1 MLRTQEAAEFG
12 IGSEGIGLLCEA
24 MCFDAI
30 EVASASRASVWFFD
44 NKGNMVCHR
53 LVDGRDSRIQQGAV
67 IPRAAAAPYFK
78 AAIDGLASITSDDT
92 VPQDGD
98 GEGEADAPERT
109 RLDLLLVDGRRNP
122 AAVFRAE
129 RLSSADDWSERDL
142 KILRELAQALAWA
155 IRKQCQRDADAR
167 SGQRRG
173 APEEIVSARPFEGR
187 SARAYREMGSTQP
200 NISWL
205 RSDPV
210 NDIRL
215 PQPSPQSDQGKPG
228 DQDKLAAMLSEEDGW
243 EC

>member
-12 IGSEGIGLLCEA
+12 IGAEGIGLLCEA

-30 EVASASRASVWFFD
+30 EVASATRASVWFFD

-53 LVDGRDSRIQQGAV
+53 LVDARDSRIQQGAV
-67 IPRAAAAPYFK
+67 IPRAAAEPYFK
-78 AAIDGLASITSDDT
+78 AAIEGLASITSDDT
-92 VPQDGD
+92 VPQDGE
-98 GEGEADAPERT
+98 GEGEGAAERT
-109 RLDLLLVDGRRNP
+109 RLDLLLIDGRKTP

-129 RLSSADDWSERDL
+129 RLSSAEDWSERDL

-155 IRKQCQRDADAR
+155 IRKQCQRDAEAR
-167 SGQRRG
+167 GGQRRG
-173 APEEIVSARPFEGR
+173 EPAEIVSARPLTGNQ
-187 SARAYREMGSTQP
+187 ARAWREMGSTVP

-215 PQPSPQSDQGKPG
+215 PQPGPASDQARSG
-228 DQDKLAAMLSEEDGW
+228 DQDKLAALLSEDDGW

>member
-12 IGSEGIGLLCEA
+12 IGAEGIGLLCEA
-24 MCFDAI
+24 MCLDAI
-30 EVASASRASVWFFD
+30 EVASATRASVWFFD

-53 LVDGRDSRIQQGAV
+53 LVDGRDSRIQQGAI
-67 IPRAAAAPYFK
+67 IPRAASEPYFK
-78 AAIDGLASITSDDT
+78 AAIQGLASITSDDT
-92 VPQDGD
+92 VPQDG
-98 GEGEADAPERT
+98 EEANAPERT

-155 IRKQCQRDADAR
+155 IRKQCQRDAEGRRDAEPR
-167 SGQRRG
+167 
-173 APEEIVSARPFEGR
+173 EIVSARPFEGSR
-187 SARAYREMGSTQP
+187 MRGYREMGSTQP

-205 RSDPV
+205 RADPV
-210 NDIRL
+210 SDIRL
-215 PQPSPQSDQGKPG
+215 PQPTPQSDQNRPG
-228 DQDKLAAMLSEEDGW
+228 DQERLAAMLSEEDGW

>member
-12 IGSEGIGLLCEA
+12 IGAEGIGLLCEA

-30 EVASASRASVWFFD
+30 EVASATRASVWFFD

-53 LVDGRDSRIQQGAV
+53 LVDGRDSRIQQGAI
-67 IPRAAAAPYFK
+67 IPRAASEPYFK
-78 AAIDGLASITSDDT
+78 AAIQGLASITSDDT

-98 GEGEADAPERT
+98 EDGDTGAPERT

-129 RLSSADDWSERDL
+129 RRNNGDDWSERDL

-155 IRKQCQRDADAR
+155 IRKQCQRDADDRRER
-167 SGQRRG
+167 SRG
-173 APEEIVSARPFEGR
+173 PEEIVSARPFEGSR
-187 SARAYREMGSTQP
+187 ARAYREIGSTRP

-205 RSDPV
+205 RADPV
-210 NDIRL
+210 SDIRL
-215 PQPSPQSDQGKPG
+215 PQPRPDHDQGKSG
-228 DQDKLAAMLSEEDGW
+228 EQDRLTRMLSEEDGW

>member
-12 IGSEGIGLLCEA
+12 IGTEGIGLLCEA

-30 EVASASRASVWFFD
+30 EVASATRASVWFFD

-67 IPRAAAAPYFK
+67 IPRAASEPYFK
-78 AAIDGLASITSDDT
+78 AAIQGLASITSDDA
-92 VPQDGD
+92 VPYEGD
-98 GEGEADAPERT
+98 EADSDAPERT

-129 RLSSADDWSERDL
+129 RLSSGEDWSDRDL

-155 IRKQCQRDADAR
+155 IRKQCQRDAEARRDAE
-167 SGQRRG
+167 
-173 APEEIVSARPFEGR
+173 PKDIISARPFEGR
-187 SARAYREMGSTQP
+187 SARAYREIGSTQP
-200 NISWL
+200 NIAWL

-210 NDIRL
+210 SDIRL
-215 PQPSPQSDQGKPG
+215 PQPRPASDQGKLSE
-228 DQDKLAAMLSEEDGW
+228 QERLSAMLSEEDGW

>member
-12 IGSEGIGLLCEA
+12 IGAEGIGLLCEA

-30 EVASASRASVWFFD
+30 EVASATRASVWFFD

-53 LVDGRDSRIQQGAV
+53 LVDGRDSRIQQGAI
-67 IPRAAAAPYFK
+67 IPRAASEPYFK
-78 AAIDGLASITSDDT
+78 AAIQGLASITSDDT
-92 VPQDGD
+92 VPQDGE
-98 GEGEADAPERT
+98 EGDASERT

-129 RLSSADDWSERDL
+129 RLSSSDDWSERDL

-155 IRKQCQRDADAR
+155 IRKQCQRDAEAR
-167 SGQRRG
+167 SDQLRAR
-173 APEEIVSARPFEGR
+173 PEEIISARPFEGSR
-187 SARAYREMGSTQP
+187 ARGYREMGSTQP

-210 NDIRL
+210 SDIRL
-215 PQPSPQSDQGKPG
+215 PQPTPGDQGKPG
-228 DQDKLAAMLSEEDGW
+228 DQERLAAMLSEEDGW

>member
-12 IGSEGIGLLCEA
+12 IGAEGIGLLCEA

-30 EVASASRASVWFFD
+30 EVASATRASVWFFD

-53 LVDGRDSRIQQGAV
+53 LVDGRDSRIQQGAI
-67 IPRAAAAPYFK
+67 IPRAASEPYFK
-78 AAIDGLASITSDDT
+78 AAIQGLASITSDDT
-92 VPQDGD
+92 VPQDGE
-98 GEGEADAPERT
+98 EGDASERT

-129 RLSSADDWSERDL
+129 RLSGEDWSERDL
-142 KILRELAQALAWA
+142 RILRELAQALAWA
-155 IRKQCQRDADAR
+155 IRKQCQRDAEGR
-167 SGQRRG
+167 SAG
-173 APEEIVSARPFEGR
+173 PSEIVSARPFEGR
-187 SARAYREMGSTQP
+187 SARGYREMGSTQP

-210 NDIRL
+210 SDIRL
-215 PQPSPQSDQGKPG
+215 PQPRPVSDQGKPA
-228 DQDKLAAMLSEEDGW
+228 DQERYAAMLSEEDGW

>member
-12 IGSEGIGLLCEA
+12 IGAEGIGLLCEA

-30 EVASASRASVWFFD
+30 EVASATRASVWFFD

-53 LVDGRDSRIQQGAV
+53 LVDGRDSRIQQGAI
-67 IPRAAAAPYFK
+67 IPRAASEPYFK
-78 AAIDGLASITSDDT
+78 AAIQGLASITSDDA
-92 VPQDGD
+92 VPED
-98 GEGEADAPERT
+98 GEANAPERT

-155 IRKQCQRDADAR
+155 IRKQCQRDAEAR
-167 SGQRRG
+167 GGQLH
-173 APEEIVSARPFEGR
+173 AQPEQIVSARPFEGSR
-187 SARAYREMGSTQP
+187 ARGYREMGSTQP
-200 NISWL
+200 NIAWL

-210 NDIRL
+210 SDIRL
-215 PQPSPQSDQGKPG
+215 PQPTPASEQNRPG
-228 DQDKLAAMLSEEDGW
+228 DQDRLAAMLSEEDGW